1 MYNLI
6 TENHE
11 TPFAENAFGVTMV
24 DVIPVLYLHSVCE
37 KSKPFLIMF
46 YSDTNDNIKGF
57 KKNLQKSYC
66 VEILLDLHELKMRKI
81 RNLRGIIKLTK
92 NLFSTNMVT

>member
-57 KKNLQKSYC
+57 
-66 VEILLDLHELKMRKI
+66 
-81 RNLRGIIKLTK
+81 
-92 NLFSTNMVT
+92 